1 MTAYALAFGS
11 LLLLGGRIG
20 DLFGRKWTFIGGLLG
35 FSIASGVGGAATSF
49 GMLVA
54 ARGAQGL
61 FGAILAP
68 SALAL
73 LTTTFSDVGE
83 RRKAFAV
90 FGSIAGGGAAV
101 GFLLGGV
108 LTQAVSWRLT
118 LFVNVAIA
126 LPAALAG
133 LWLLVN
139 EGQRNRP
146 ALDLPGTATAS
157 LGLFAL
163 VYGFSNASTHSW
175 SDPLTIGMV
184 IASAALLAAFA
195 AIESRARHPLLPPR
209 VIADRARGG
218 SYLAVLIAGIAMFG
232 AFLFLTYFLQRTKG
246 YTPIQTGLAF
256 LPLPVA
262 VVMTAMT
269 VQIVLLKRLGPR
281 PLMTAGMLLGA
292 GGMAWLA
299 QLSPERRLRR
309 PRPARPGDPRGR
321 DGLDDRPRDVHCHLR
336 RAPPRH
342 RRRLGDGQHDAAG
355 RRCGRR
361 LRADYSLRWRR
372 QLLPAR
378 PRSRR
383 VDRGRLRA
391 RLHDRVLGLSGRVRR
406 RRDPRRPVGARHR
419 SPRSDT
425 PAESSAGPRASPSQ
439 AAPESVRGLERMAA
453 DTATGRH
460 TGIRER
466 VDPLPASSV
475 SARTLILAVGPAPV
489 AASPLAAPAASLRG
503 LFALTAPHPG
513 VPRDPSQPPFPNPV
527 LGGVTAEAASWV

>member
-1 MTAYALAFGS
+1 MIVGQTRSRVMKTGAYQYERRWWILAVIGLAQLMVVLDATIVNIALPSAQRALHFSNDNRQWVVTAYALAFGS

-90 FGSIAGGGAAV
+90 FGSIASGGAAV

-175 SDPLTIGMV
+175 SDPLTIGML

-195 AIESRARHPLLPPR
+195 AIESRARHPLLPPH

-262 VVMTAMT
+262 VVVTAMT

-299 QLSPERRLRR
+299 QLTPSAGYAGHVL
-309 PRPARPGDPRGR
+309 PALVILGVGMGSTIAPAMFTATYDVPPTDTGVASAMVNTMQQVGGAVGASGLTTVFAGAVSSYLHGHAR
-321 DGLDDRPRDVHCHLR
+321 DGAIGAASVHGYTT
-336 RAPPRH
+336 AFWVSAAVF
-342 RRRLGDGQHDAAG
+342 AAG
-355 RRCGRR
+355 AILVG
-361 LRADYSLRWRR
+361 
-372 QLLPAR
+372 LLVP
-378 PRSRR
+378 
-383 VDRGRLRA
+383 GI
-391 RLHDRVLGLSGRVRR
+391 
-406 RRDPRRPVGARHR
+406 
-419 SPRSDT
+419 
-425 PAESSAGPRASPSQ
+425 E
-439 AAPESVRGLERMAA
+439 APE
-453 DTATGRH
+453 ATPQP
-460 TGIRER
+460 REF
-466 VDPLPASSV
+466 SG
-475 SARTLILAVGPAPV
+475 SAREPQ
-489 AASPLAAPAASLRG
+489 
-503 LFALTAPHPG
+503 
-513 VPRDPSQPPFPNPV
+513 PSR
-527 LGGVTAEAASWV
+527 A